1 MTSGGW
7 SIMVTVVVAVVV
19 EIEVTVV
26 VMVAAPEVLMDPMDG
41 SEVVGWERGEDAE
54 GEADGV
60 PCCME
65 GGDDPKGNADVVP
78 CCVEAGYDPEDEADA
93 ALPCCMEAGDD
104 PEGKV
109 STPNMVSFLSSI
121 YTLSVILLNF
131 SFSQLVT
138 LSAQTPHP
146 PNIYLP
152 ASSFT

>member
-41 SEVVGWERGEDAE
+41 SEVVGWERGDDAE

-109 STPNMVSFLSSI
+109 STPNMSSFLSSI